1 MFGAASRIE
10 KMAGTKENIVRFS
23 EILRS
28 SKITL
33 VNFLS
38 VPPLLIILAF
48 APSFEN
54 ISAIRFVTGEMAP
67 RDPSRKLA
75 LGKDAYSFTCSCLF
89 AGFFS
94 TFAIL
99 ANIGHCGDCRLAVML
114 SVSVFRHVRLPSFC
128 RRVRC
133 LEMNRIWIG

>member
-1 MFGAASRIE
+1 M
-10 KMAGTKENIVRFS
+10 RFL

-54 ISAIRFVTGEMAP
+54 ISANLSSLVKWHQEIPLGNLPWEKMRIL
-67 RDPSRKLA
+67 SLA
-75 LGKDAYSFTCSCLF
+75 LAFLQDSSQLLQYWPTLGF
-89 AGFFS
+89 AETAGS
-94 TFAIL
+94 
-99 ANIGHCGDCRLAVML
+99 
-114 SVSVFRHVRLPSFC
+114 
-128 RRVRC
+128 
-133 LEMNRIWIG
+133 W

>member
-1 MFGAASRIE
+1 MRD
-10 KMAGTKENIVRFS
+10 S

-54 ISAIRFVTGEMAP
+54 ISANLSSLVKWHQEIPLGNLPWEKMRIL
-67 RDPSRKLA
+67 SLA
-75 LGKDAYSFTCSCLF
+75 LAFLQDSSQLLQYWPTLGIAET
-89 AGFFS
+89 AGS
-94 TFAIL
+94 
-99 ANIGHCGDCRLAVML
+99 R
-114 SVSVFRHVRLPSFC
+114 
-128 RRVRC
+128 
-133 LEMNRIWIG
+133 